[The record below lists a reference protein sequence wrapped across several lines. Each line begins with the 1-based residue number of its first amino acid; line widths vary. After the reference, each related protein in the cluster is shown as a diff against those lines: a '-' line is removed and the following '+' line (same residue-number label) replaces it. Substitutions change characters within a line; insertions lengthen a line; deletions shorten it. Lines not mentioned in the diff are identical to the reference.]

1 MFPGWVIVKGIP
13 YDVWAGMFT
22 GKYDVAGGI
31 IRSLASSDQAKEV
44 VRWFIPLGKS
54 LIEQIPGLEFIP
66 ALVKDIQIDLLTQKI
81 DDLSTLTRFNTYQL
95 FQLSSQ
101 VNSLSQATQQVLQL
115 VTGTAV
121 LSGLSLVVSSVGFLA
136 IDKKLK
142 IIDKRLQE
150 IQKDVQEIRQ
160 FLERSERA
168 ALFTAIDDLQKIEQ
182 VFNESQQSHILL
194 SSKEKLKQIH
204 FKYREC
210 LAEAKTIGTAVVNEE
225 YFCLTALAH
234 ARCSAELGML
244 NLACHDLQETYGIWK
259 NHAQRIAKQ
268 LLIGDYPERFLAS
281 DFVREVPV
289 TTLVQWLDFAYGEK
303 KGFLWIDELRG
314 RINEPWYKKTFT
326 MDGKGLNRAI
336 GIGIEKEKEIIIPT
350 LHKLI
355 ARDNVLQGY
364 LAQYQLFET
373 HQMKPSSFELK
384 RLALPET
391 SNGYVILAPEKTSKS
406 SKDRERA

>member
-13 YDVWAGMFT
+13 YDVWAGILT
-22 GKYDVAGGI
+22 GKYDVTGGI
-31 IRSLASSDQAKEV
+31 IRSLTSSDQAKEI
-44 VRWFIPLGKS
+44 VRWFIPIGKS

-66 ALVKDIQIDLLTQKI
+66 ALVKDVQLDILTQKI
-81 DDLSTLTRFNTYQL
+81 DNLTTLTKFNTYQL
-95 FQLSSQ
+95 LQLSSQ
-101 VNSLSQATQQVLQL
+101 VNSLSQATQQVLHL

-136 IDKKLK
+136 INKKLK

-150 IQKDVQEIRQ
+150 IQKDVQEIRS
-160 FLERSERA
+160 FLERTERA
-168 ALFTAIDDLQKIEQ
+168 ALFTAIDDLLKIEQ
-182 VFNESQQSHILL
+182 ISDENQRTHILL

-204 FKYREC
+204 FKYREG
-210 LAEAKTIGTAVVNEE
+210 LAEAKTIGSSVVNEE

-234 ARCSAELGML
+234 VRCSAELEML
-244 NLACHDLQETYGIWK
+244 SLAHNDLQEMYNIWRE
-259 NHAQRIAKQ
+259 HAQRIAKQ

-281 DFVREVPV
+281 DFVKDVPIA
-289 TTLVQWLDFAYGEK
+289 TLVQWLDFAYGEK
-303 KGFLWIDELRG
+303 KGFLWIDELRS

-336 GIGIEKEKEIIIPT
+336 GVGMEKEKEIVIPT

-355 ARDNVLQGY
+355 ARNNVFQGY
-364 LAQYQLFET
+364 LSQYHMFEIYK
-373 HQMKPSSFELK
+373 MKPSEFEQK

-391 SNGYVILAPEKTSKS
+391 SNGYVILAPEKITKS
-406 SKDRERA
+406 HKEKA